1 MGLKYS
7 KRINTVAVGDDD
19 PSTKNYAIVRAQRDM
34 QKNFKISLQR
44 MVAHYTPSFFPMNPK
59 ITKNGM
65 KLCRDSWEKLISK
78 DVPDPYGGRA
88 MSGLAACYTEFYER
102 YRNYQLLMYLR

>member
-7 KRINTVAVGDDD
+7 RTAYAVAVGDDD
-19 PSTKNYAIVRAQRDM
+19 SSTNDYPIVRAQRDM
-34 QKNFKISLQR
+34 QKSFKISLQR

-59 ITKNGM
+59 ITKNGL

-88 MSGLAACYTEFYER
+88 MSGLAAFYTEFYER
-102 YRNYQLLMYLR
+102 